1 MRNIQSLHK
10 CKIVTSYLLNLL
22 QSILIKKIKIHIG
35 QQSFL
40 KHNLM
45 NYQKYIIFWKNKHFF
60 KGNKL

>member
-40 KHNLM
+40 KT
-45 NYQKYIIFWKNKHFF
+45 
-60 KGNKL
+60 